1 MAPCC
6 MGRAAI
12 LFSLL
17 ALGAAFSGVFNSSY
31 KGVFTDYMDQSQQQK
46 RIDYKTNTQQT
57 SDALNLHPNLFFDAG
72 EIQDLRHKS
81 STTHIHIFKIIRNAV
96 LTMLST
102 PQLYLPPVKH
112 EDFSAKWNEV
122 YGNNLPPLA
131 FYCLL
136 CPEDTAAFQFA
147 MEFMDRM
154 AAYPDW
160 GVTTAPNDE
169 VPIAHSLT
177 GFATAFDFLYISL
190 STSRKDKY
198 LKKIR
203 AVTKEIYEFSKI
215 RGWGKQLLQ
224 NHQATNIL
232 AILTGAL
239 VTGVHDDPE
248 TMIWKQVAV
257 NCMEKTMFLLNHV
270 VDGSLDEGVAYGSYT
285 AKSITQYVFLAK
297 RHFSI
302 DNTENN
308 WLKQHFWFYYAT
320 LLPGFQRT
328 IGIADSNYNWFYGP
342 ESQLVFLDSFVL
354 KNGTGNW
361 LAQQIRKHRPK
372 DGPMGESSS
381 HRLTTLHTEYIWYN
395 AQLTPQ
401 HPYGFGTSKMHI
413 FSNWGVVTYGAG
425 MPNSQGNTF
434 VSFKSGK
441 LGGRAIYDIVHFKPY
456 SWIDGWK
463 SFNPGHEQPDQ
474 NSFTFAPN
482 GQVFVSEALYGP
494 KYSYLNNVL
503 LFAPSP
509 TSQCNKPWEGQ
520 LGECEKWL
528 RWMDDEVGETAGEVI
543 AAAHHKDMMF
553 VSGEAVSAYSS
564 AMKLKSVYR
573 YNWFYGP
580 ESQLVFLDSFVL
592 KNGTGNWLAQQI
604 RKHRPKDGPMGE
616 SSSHRLTTLHTEY
629 IWYNAQL
636 TPQHPYGFG
645 TSKMHIFSNWGVV
658 TYGSGMPN
666 SQGNTFVSFK
676 SGKLG
681 GRAIYDI
688 VHFKPY
694 SWIDGWKSFNPGH
707 EQPDQN
713 SFTFAPNGQV
723 FVSEALYGPK
733 YSYLNNV
740 LLFAPSP
747 TSQCNE
753 PWEGQLGECEKW
765 LRWMDDEVGETAGEV
780 IAASH
785 HKDMM
790 FVSGEAVS
798 AYSSAMKLKSVYRV
812 LLLLN
817 SQTLL
822 VVDHIE
828 RQKDSPVN
836 LVSAFFHN
844 LDIDFKYVPYRFID
858 RYNGALMDVWDAHY
872 KMFWFDRHGKS
883 PVARIQEAEQA
894 AEFKTRWTQ
903 FVNITFQMD
912 STVTRMAYI
921 FHGPYVKL
929 SNCRFIDDS
938 KQGLRLAVNINNTE
952 KIVSVVTNYQDISAR
967 LSYLGFGGYAQVEDI
982 HHVTRFGLGTD
993 VVLKQYTVNT
1003 TIFHFGFTVN
1013 LIAGVI
1019 LCVAIGFLASHRKFY
1034 SCFSKFLRCA
1044 LITVIILWIT
1054 ELLFVSNNCNQ
1065 PLCGV
1070 KWIRAPTDTDA
1081 KQSYS
1086 QFFYLPTVVIT
1097 SLPGSGAEILKHLFY
1112 NSSDFIYIRI
1122 PTEHLDIPET
1132 EFEFDSFVDAC
1143 EWTKSDVKSGR
1154 FKMIQGWFHSIGH
1167 NTKLH
1172 LQNIQLNEVSGT
1184 TVVKDKR
1191 KKIRRKEPLA
1201 ESKSRGK
1208 RSLDRD
1214 AEYIR
1219 ELRRHLSAHQSA
1231 RVVVSLS
1238 SGSWTLKLPFIQ
1250 EVIGPSTKALYVVRD
1265 PRAWIYL
1272 MLYNSK
1278 PSLYSLRNIPQ
1289 HLSMA
1294 FKEEDNNEK
1303 CNSRYAPEYESLRRL
1318 LSGSESN
1325 AVSLLAHLWLA
1336 NTAASLRI
1344 NQDLSAMNYLLI
1356 KFEDIVQFPQET
1368 AEAIHVFLGIPLAPA
1383 RLNEI
1388 IFATSTNLFNLPYE
1402 GDISPTNINIWKQN
1416 MPRKDIRV
1424 IEDICWSV
1432 MNQLGYSKF
1441 TN

>member
-17 ALGAAFSGVFNSSY
+17 TLGAAFSGVFNSSY
-31 KGVFTDYMDQSQQQK
+31 KDAFTDYLDQSQQQK
-46 RIDYKTNTQQT
+46 LIDYYTNTHQT
-57 SDALNLHPNLFFDAG
+57 SDILNLHPNLFFGQG
-72 EIQDLRHKS
+72 EIQGLRQKS
-81 STTHIHIFKIIRNAV
+81 STTHIHIFKMIRNAV
-96 LTMLST
+96 MAMLST

-112 EDFSAKWNEV
+112 EDFSAKWNEM

-136 CPEDTAAFQFA
+136 CPGDTAAFQFA
-147 MEFMDRM
+147 VEFMDRM

-177 GFATAFDFLYISL
+177 GFATAFDFLYASL
-190 STSRKDKY
+190 STSRKDTY
-198 LKKIR
+198 RKKIR
-203 AVTKEIYEFSKI
+203 AVTKDMYEFSKI

-248 TMIWKQVAV
+248 TMLWKQAAV

-328 IGIADSNYNWFYGP
+328 VGIADSNYNWFYGP
-342 ESQLVFLDSFVL
+342 ESQLVFLDTFVL

-401 HPYGFGTSKMHI
+401 HPYGFGASKMHI

-441 LGGRAIYDIVHFKPY
+441 LGGRAIYDIVHLKPY

-494 KYSYLNNVL
+494 KYS
-503 LFAPSP
+503 F
-509 TSQCNKPWEGQ
+509 
-520 LGECEKWL
+520 
-528 RWMDDEVGETAGEVI
+528 
-543 AAAHHKDMMF
+543 
-553 VSGEAVSAYSS
+553 
-564 AMKLKSVYR
+564 
-573 YNWFYGP
+573 
-580 ESQLVFLDSFVL
+580 
-592 KNGTGNWLAQQI
+592 
-604 RKHRPKDGPMGE
+604 
-616 SSSHRLTTLHTEY
+616 
-629 IWYNAQL
+629 
-636 TPQHPYGFG
+636 
-645 TSKMHIFSNWGVV
+645 
-658 TYGSGMPN
+658 
-666 SQGNTFVSFK
+666 
-676 SGKLG
+676 
-681 GRAIYDI
+681 
-688 VHFKPY
+688 
-694 SWIDGWKSFNPGH
+694 
-707 EQPDQN
+707 
-713 SFTFAPNGQV
+713 
-723 FVSEALYGPK
+723 
-733 YSYLNNV
+733 LNNV

-765 LRWMDDEVGETAGEV
+765 LRWMDDKVGEAAGEV

-798 AYSSAMKLKSVYRV
+798 AYSSAMKLKSVYRA

-844 LDIDFKYVPYRFID
+844 LDIDFKYIPYRFMD
-858 RYNGALMDVWDAHY
+858 RFNGALMDVWDAHY

-903 FVNITFQMD
+903 FVNVTFQMD
-912 STVTRMAYI
+912 SAVTRMAYI

-952 KIVSVVTNYQDISAR
+952 KIVSIVTNYQDVSAR
-967 LSYLGFGGYAQVEDI
+967 LSYLGFGGYAKVEDI
-982 HHVTRFGLGTD
+982 HYVTRFGLGTD
-993 VVLKQYTVNT
+993 VVLKKNTVNA

-1019 LCVAIGFLASHRKFY
+1019 LCVAIVFMALQRKFY
-1034 SCFSKFLRCA
+1034 SCFNKFLRCA

-1054 ELLFVSNNCNQ
+1054 ELLFISMYCNQ

-1070 KWIRAPTDTDA
+1070 KWVRASTDTDA
-1081 KQSYS
+1081 KESYS

-1112 NSSDFIYIRI
+1112 NSSDFIYVRI

-1132 EFEFDSFVDAC
+1132 EFEIDSFVDAC

-1172 LQNIQLNEVSGT
+1172 LQNIQLNEVRGSRLVQRT

-1201 ESKSRGK
+1201 EHKSRGK
-1208 RSLDRD
+1208 RSLDQD

-1219 ELRRHLSAHQSA
+1219 ELRRHLSTHQSA

-1278 PSLYSLRNIPQ
+1278 PSLYSLRNIYQ

-1294 FKEEDNNEK
+1294 FKEEDNNDK
-1303 CNSRYAPEYESLRRL
+1303 CNSNSRYAPEYESLRRL

-1344 NQDLSAMNYLLI
+1344 NQDLSTVNYLLI

-1368 AEAIHVFLGIPLAPA
+1368 AEEIHVFLGVPLAPA

-1402 GDISPTNINIWKQN
+1402 GDISPTNINIWTQN
-1416 MPRKDIRV
+1416 MPRKDIGV

>member
-1 MAPCC
+1 MMALCC

-31 KGVFTDYMDQSQQQK
+31 KDVFTDYLDQSQQQK
-46 RIDYKTNTQQT
+46 LIDYNTNTQT
-57 SDALNLHPNLFFDAG
+57 SDVLNLHPNLFFDAG
-72 EIQDLRHKS
+72 EIQGLRHKS

-96 LTMLST
+96 ITMLST

-112 EDFSAKWNEV
+112 EDFSAKWNEI

-177 GFATAFDFLYISL
+177 GFATAFDFLYVSL
-190 STSRKDKY
+190 STSRKDRY

-509 TSQCNKPWEGQ
+509 TSQCN
-520 LGECEKWL
+520 
-528 RWMDDEVGETAGEVI
+528 
-543 AAAHHKDMMF
+543 
-553 VSGEAVSAYSS
+553 
-564 AMKLKSVYR
+564 
-573 YNWFYGP
+573 
-580 ESQLVFLDSFVL
+580 
-592 KNGTGNWLAQQI
+592 
-604 RKHRPKDGPMGE
+604 
-616 SSSHRLTTLHTEY
+616 
-629 IWYNAQL
+629 
-636 TPQHPYGFG
+636 
-645 TSKMHIFSNWGVV
+645 
-658 TYGSGMPN
+658 
-666 SQGNTFVSFK
+666 
-676 SGKLG
+676 
-681 GRAIYDI
+681 
-688 VHFKPY
+688 
-694 SWIDGWKSFNPGH
+694 
-707 EQPDQN
+707 
-713 SFTFAPNGQV
+713 
-723 FVSEALYGPK
+723 
-733 YSYLNNV
+733 
-740 LLFAPSP
+740 
-747 TSQCNE
+747 E

-798 AYSSAMKLKSVYRV
+798 AYSSAIKLKSVYRA

-938 KQGLRLAVNINNTE
+938 KEGLRLAVNINNTE
-952 KIVSVVTNYQDISAR
+952 KIVSIVTNYQDISAR

-982 HHVTRFGLGTD
+982 HRVTRFGLGTD
-993 VVLKQYTVNT
+993 VVLKQNTVHT
-1003 TIFHFGFTVN
+1003 TTFNFGFTVN

-1019 LCVAIGFLASHRKFY
+1019 LCVAIGFMALQRKFY

-1070 KWIRAPTDTDA
+1070 KWIRASTDTDA

-1143 EWTKSDVKSGR
+1143 EWTKSDVKSGH
-1154 FKMIQGWFHSIGH
+1154 FKMIQGWFHSIVH

-1172 LQNIQLNEVSGT
+1172 LQNIQLNEVSGSRLSQRT

-1191 KKIRRKEPLA
+1191 KKIRRKEPLV
-1201 ESKSRGK
+1201 EHKSRGK

-1303 CNSRYAPEYESLRRL
+1303 CNSNSRYAPEYEPLRRL

-1344 NQDLSAMNYLLI
+1344 NQDLSTMNYLLL

-1416 MPRKDIRV
+1416 MRRKDIRV